1 MFAYDDILSINF
13 FGDRMRPYWQ
23 HIHGNITQMLE
34 VSNRDYGFAQRNGM
48 RIDMEVISEA
58 FRIGGKKYATLIS
71 LAYRQAVAGCKLV
84 WSDKLNDKRYFL
96 KEISSDGDL
105 QTSDVAYPG
114 SPFLLRYNPEL
125 LKLMLLPLF
134 SYANNETYDKY
145 KFDFA
150 PHHLGFYPIGDI
162 KNSQQENMPIEET
175 GNLILMVEGVAG
187 LLKNIDFVYP
197 KYWKLITSWANYL
210 KNHLPDPRSQRSS
223 DDFEGKVPHNA
234 NLAAKGII
242 ALDAAANLF
251 SRVGD
256 KKMEEYY
263 RKIVANYTQS
273 WKKLANPDNS
283 DHYRERYDKS
293 GFSLKYNLVYQKF
306 LGLNT
311 FPKDVFDLE
320 LSYYM
325 KKMNR
330 FGVPLVNTATY
341 TKIDWMHWV
350 AAFATEDQFQSFV
363 SSTFDFANTTTPRL
377 SLCDWYDTLK
387 GNSLYFSARP
397 VVGGLFSKMAVFHL
411 ENMRKNEK

>member
-1 MFAYDDILSINF
+1 M
-13 FGDRMRPYWQ
+13 
-23 HIHGNITQMLE
+23 
-34 VSNRDYGFAQRNGM
+34 QR
-48 RIDMEVISEA
+48 RI
-58 FRIGGKKYATLIS
+58 
-71 LAYRQAVAGCKLV
+71 
-84 WSDKLNDKRYFL
+84 YFL
-96 KEISSDGDL
+96 
-105 QTSDVAYPG
+105 
-114 SPFLLRYNPEL
+114 EL
-125 LKLMLLPLF
+125 
-134 SYANNETYDKY
+134 A
-145 KFDFA
+145 
-150 PHHLGFYPIGDI
+150 I
-162 KNSQQENMPIEET
+162 
-175 GNLILMVEGVAG
+175 
-187 LLKNIDFVYP
+187 
-197 KYWKLITSWANYL
+197 
-210 KNHLPDPRSQRSS
+210 
-223 DDFEGKVPHNA
+223 
-234 NLAAKGII
+234 
-242 ALDAAANLF
+242 
-251 SRVGD
+251 